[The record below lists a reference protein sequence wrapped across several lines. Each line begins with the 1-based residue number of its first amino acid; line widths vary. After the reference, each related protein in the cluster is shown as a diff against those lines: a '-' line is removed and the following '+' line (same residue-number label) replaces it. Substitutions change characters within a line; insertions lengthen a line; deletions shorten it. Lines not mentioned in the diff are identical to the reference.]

1 MDWKGTGYRL
11 SEQDYRAIASEYGLE
26 VAHVRAVVE
35 VETNGSGFD
44 SRRRVKIL
52 YEPHIMWREL
62 KTAKA
67 RTEAARRGVVVYQKQ
82 GTKPYPR
89 SMDEQYARLE
99 AAMAVNERAALN
111 SCSWGL
117 GQIMGF
123 NAQAA
128 GYSSAADMV
137 EDFKTGERAQL
148 RAMMR
153 LAASWGLI
161 EALRQRDWARFARR
175 WNGAGYKKNRYD
187 VKLQAAYD
195 KWSRASS
202 GTVLQVGSRG
212 ARVRLL
218 QELLAERGYTPGR
231 IDGIFGSLTRAAVLA
246 WKADNGRPLTV
257 EVTEADMAA
266 LEESAKRPLPDRSDV
281 PAKEIEERSPAAAD
295 AKDVI
300 KTAGTVAV
308 AVSGTEVADRSSLTD
323 QLRDLAEHSQTLTTA
338 VETVEQVLRFVGEH
352 SMILLALALGYVIYK
367 NWHARREEV
376 RSYREGEWS

>member
-1 MDWKGTGYRL
+1 MDWKGTGNRL

-99 AAMAVNERAALN
+99 AAMAVNEKAALN

-187 VKLQAAYD
+187 AKLQAAYD

-218 QELLAERGYTPGR
+218 QELLAERGYAPGR
-231 IDGIFGSLTRAAVLA
+231 IDGTFGPLTRAAVLA

-338 VETVEQVLRFVGEH
+338 VETVEHVLRFVGEH
-352 SMILLALALGYVIYK
+352 SMVLLALALGYVIYK

>member
-1 MDWKGTGYRL
+1 MDWKGTGNRL

-62 KTAKA
+62 KTEKA

-153 LAASWGLI
+153 LAATWGLI

-187 VKLQAAYD
+187 AKLQAAYD

-231 IDGIFGSLTRAAVLA
+231 IDGSFGPSTRAAVLA

-266 LEESAKRPLPDRSDV
+266 LEESAERPRPDRSDV
-281 PAKEIEERSPAAAD
+281 PVKEIEERSPAAAD

-338 VETVEQVLRFVGEH
+338 VETVEHVLRFVADH